1 MAKNVL
7 LRKMPLPSHQPR
19 LLLKD
24 YDTTLCGFNNTKI
37 QPPPER
43 TKKEIIAERKF
54 IEEFIDM
61 DEDNSGNDDS
71 DDAILNDNDNQNAN
85 KKFIS
90 TGSSSNSNIHGSS
103 SDNMKKNSG
112 SRKKRYKKS

>member
-1 MAKNVL
+1 MFSTTFGATLFEVTALTKHFHPGVQEMAKNVL

-43 TKKEIIAERKF
+43 TKKEIR
-54 IEEFIDM
+54 
-61 DEDNSGNDDS
+61 
-71 DDAILNDNDNQNAN
+71 
-85 KKFIS
+85 
-90 TGSSSNSNIHGSS
+90 
-103 SDNMKKNSG
+103 
-112 SRKKRYKKS
+112 